1 MLLLRM
7 ITAKTD
13 QRTDSKKKRNHT
25 MSNNKS
31 SFLGKKNDR
40 VQVYKSMANYDMIGE
55 MMNRQFGYSPKE
67 FAASMRSMDSRVDA
81 TIGAWHVGNV
91 FELHKD
97 GAYGVVIAPIGDGTS
112 SARAVSLEGVEAK
125 HFAEDLTRAR
135 KSATELEQKDLR
147 KGITSNDP
155 EFHYRNAV
163 DQVADEYF
171 TTYSL
176 MKAQY
181 LDSSHPKFGQEVGN
195 AKKPNMAAPGQT
207 QHFGGPRDGQPVA
220 GTGIAQ
226 AMAQHTKDQNNGQRQ
241 RFGKSEEDGEE
252 DDAPSYSSMRRQRPS
267 ARGTDKRDDRAS
279 GNGRMRS
286 GRHQEG
292 AKAIA
297 ADRSIRSAQN
307 LDKSAEK
314 RAANRAR
321 VAAAN
326 GGTFDPSKFGPSGS
340 FQHMGGGWDKVVAGR
355 EDDMRA
361 ARQREMQDQHDPNL
375 PDDRPRRSSAT
386 FVQFRGKKN
395 PPKSMDKSFA
405 MSLLTHGRAL
415 RKAATGR

>member
-1 MLLLRM
+1 
-7 ITAKTD
+7 
-13 QRTDSKKKRNHT
+13 
-25 MSNNKS
+25 MSNNNS
-31 SFLGKKNDR
+31 SFLGNRNDK

-67 FAASMRSMDSRVDA
+67 FAASMRSMDTRVDA

-97 GAYGVVIAPIGDGTS
+97 GTYGVVIAPIGDGTTS
-112 SARAVSLEGVEAK
+112 PRAVSLEGVEAK

-176 MKAQY
+176 MKATY
-181 LDSSHPKFGQEVGN
+181 LDPSHPKFGQKVGG
-195 AKKPNMAAPGQT
+195 AAQASPGQT
-207 QHFGGPRDGQPVA
+207 QHFGGPRDGKPVQ
-220 GTGIAQ
+220 GTETAQ
-226 AMAQHTKDQNNGQRQ
+226 AMARHTKDQNNGQRQ
-241 RFGKSEEDGEE
+241 RFDKSEEDDED
-252 DDAPSYSSMRRQRPS
+252 DDAPSYSSMRRQPPS
-267 ARGTDKRDDRAS
+267 ARGNQKRDDRAS

-292 AKAIA
+292 AKAIV
-297 ADRSIRSAQN
+297 ADRSIRSAQEQKYASF
-307 LDKSAEK
+307 DKSAEK

-326 GGTFDPSKFGPSGS
+326 GQTFDPSKVGPSGS
-340 FQHMGGGWDKVVAGR
+340 FQHMGGGWDKQVAGR
-355 EDDMRA
+355 EEDIRA
-361 ARQREMQDQHDPNL
+361 ARMREAEDQQDPNL
-375 PDDRPRRSSAT
+375 PDDRPRRSPSFAA
-386 FVQFRGKKN
+386 FRNFKGKKN
-395 PPKSMDKSFA
+395 SSKSMDKSFA
-405 MSLLTHGRAL
+405 MSLLNHGRAL

>member
-1 MLLLRM
+1 
-7 ITAKTD
+7 
-13 QRTDSKKKRNHT
+13 
-25 MSNNKS
+25 MSNNNS
-31 SFLGKKNDR
+31 SFLGNRNDK

-67 FAASMRSMDSRVDA
+67 FAASMRSMDTRVDA

-97 GAYGVVIAPIGDGTS
+97 GTYGVVIAPIGDGTTS
-112 SARAVSLEGVEAK
+112 PRAVSLEGVEAK

-176 MKAQY
+176 MKATY
-181 LDSSHPKFGQEVGN
+181 LDSSHPKFGQEKGS
-195 AKKPNMAAPGQT
+195 APKPKMAAPGQT

-220 GTGIAQ
+220 GTGTAQ
-226 AMAQHTKDQNNGQRQ
+226 AMAQHTKDENNSKRQ
-241 RFGKSEEDGEE
+241 KFASFDKAEEDDED
-252 DDAPSYSSMRRQRPS
+252 DDAPSYSSMRRQPPS
-267 ARGTDKRDDRAS
+267 ARGTQKRDDRAS

-292 AKAIA
+292 AKAIV
-297 ADRSIRSAQN
+297 ADRSIRSARDEKYASF
-307 LDKSAEK
+307 DKSAEK

-326 GGTFDPSKFGPSGS
+326 GQTFDPSKVGPSGS
-340 FQHMGGGWDKVVAGR
+340 FQHMGGGWDKEVASR
-355 EDDMRA
+355 EHDIRA
-361 ARQREMQDQHDPNL
+361 ARLREAEDKQDPNL
-375 PDDRPRRSSAT
+375 PDDRPRRSYAAFT
-386 FVQFRGKKN
+386 QFRGKKN
-395 PPKSMDKSFA
+395 PTKKSFA
-405 MSLLTHGRAL
+405 MSLLNHGRAL